1 MRSLAHLNK
10 YFWRYKTRFFLGILF
25 VTVSNFYAI
34 IPPKVVRIT
43 FDLLRE
49 ISVISPH
56 FQDTPFKSII
66 GESFIGVW
74 FFFGLVIVAAAIF
87 KGIFMFL
94 MRQTIVVMSR
104 HIEYDLK
111 NEIYNHYQNLSLSFF
126 KRNNT
131 GDLMAR
137 ITEDV
142 SKVRMYVGP
151 AVLYAINLTVLFSLV
166 IYNMISVSPL
176 LTAYV
181 LIPLPVLSVTIYFVS
196 KQINIR
202 SERVQRQ
209 LSGLSTFVQEGF
221 SGIRVLK
228 AYAKEDVWGAAFDKE
243 TERYKN
249 TSLELVQ
256 IQALFFP
263 TMLILIGLSTI
274 ITVYVGGMQAMAGNI
289 TTGNIAEFIIY
300 INMLT
305 WPVAAIGWITSIIQR
320 AAASQ
325 TRINEFLSTEPEII
339 NTQIEPTNIGGDIE
353 FSNVDFVYP
362 DSGIKALTNL
372 NFRVKQGESLAI
384 LGRTGSGKS
393 TIASLITR
401 TYDAT
406 KGQVLIDGKPIQD
419 LNLSSVRSNIG
430 YVPQDVFLFSESIG
444 NNIAFG
450 VAQDAISNEQIER
463 AAKQAD
469 IYENIID
476 FKQGFDT
483 HIGERGI
490 TLSGGQK
497 QRISIAR
504 AIIRDPQIL
513 IFDDCLSAVDTE
525 TEEKILGHLQ
535 DLMKGKTTVIIS
547 HRVSS
552 VKHVDQIIVLDHGT
566 IVEQGTHTNL
576 LKAEGVYYSL
586 YQKQLLEEDQR
597 KVPVKNIDE

>member
-1 MRSLAHLNK
+1 M
-10 YFWRYKTRFFLGILF
+10 TI
-25 VTVSNFYAI
+25 SNFYAI
-34 IPPKVVRIT
+34 VPPKVVRIT
-43 FDLLRE
+43 FDFLRDVKPIFTMME
-49 ISVISPH
+49 G
-56 FQDTPFKSII
+56 TPLHEMYFDVL
-66 GESFIGVW
+66 IGV
-74 FFFGLVIVAAAIF
+74 FLFFGFLIVLAALL
-87 KGIFMFL
+87 KGLFMFL

-104 HIEYDLK
+104 FIEYDLK
-111 NEIYNHYQNLSLSFF
+111 NEIYDHYQNLSLAFF

-166 IYNMISVSPL
+166 IYNMIQVSPT

-181 LIPLPVLSVTIYFVS
+181 LIPLPILSFTIYHVS
-196 KQINIR
+196 RMINIR

-209 LSGLSTFVQEGF
+209 LSHLSTFVQEGF

-228 AYAKEDVWGAAFDKE
+228 AYAKEEYWGSTFEKE
-243 TERYKN
+243 TENYKN
-249 TSLELVQ
+249 TSLELVR
-256 IQALFFP
+256 INAVFFP
-263 TMLILIGLSTI
+263 TMLTLIGLSTVL
-274 ITVYVGGMQAMAGNI
+274 TVYIGGRQAMAGTI

-325 TRINEFLSTEPEII
+325 TRINEFLDTKPEIE
-339 NTQIEPTNIGGDIE
+339 NYNHEPLQVHGGITFKDVS
-353 FSNVDFVYP
+353 FTYP
-362 DSGIKALTNL
+362 DSGIQAIN
-372 NFRVKQGESLAI
+372 NISFDVKPGESIAI

-393 TIASLITR
+393 TVASLIAR
-401 TYDAT
+401 TYDID
-406 KGQVLIDGKPIQD
+406 KGSLLIDGKEIRN
-419 LNLSSVRSNIG
+419 LNLDAIRSSIG
-430 YVPQDVFLFSESIG
+430 YVPQDVFLFSDSISS
-444 NNIAFG
+444 NISFG
-450 VAQDAISNEQIER
+450 VDSDENLEKRIHT

-469 IYENIID
+469 IFDNIID
-476 FKQGFDT
+476 FPFGFDT
-483 HIGERGI
+483 KVGERGI

-525 TEEKILGHLQ
+525 TEEKILAHLK
-535 DLMKGKTTVIIS
+535 DLMQGKTTVIIS

-552 VKHVDQIIVLDHGT
+552 VKHADQIIVLDKGKIIERGKHDD
-566 IVEQGTHTNL
+566 L
-576 LKAEGVYYSL
+576 LALNGSYASL
-586 YQKQLLEEDQR
+586 YQKQLLEDDQR
-597 KVPVKNIDE
+597 KTA

>member
-1 MRSLAHLNK
+1 MRALAHLNK
-10 YFWRYKTRFFLGILF
+10 YFWRYRVRFLLGIVF
-25 VTVSNFYAI
+25 VTASNIYAI
-34 IPPKVVRIT
+34 LPPKIVRIT

-49 ISVISPH
+49 VSYIAPH
-56 FQDTPFKSII
+56 FKGTPIADAVLSPFLS
-66 GESFIGVW
+66 VW
-74 FFFGLVIVAAAIF
+74 FFFGGLVVAAALL
-87 KGIFMFL
+87 KGVFMFL
-94 MRQTIVVMSR
+94 MRQTIVIMSR
-104 HIEYDLK
+104 LIEYDLK
-111 NEIYNHYQNLSLSFF
+111 NEIYNHYQNLSLAFF

-142 SKVRMYVGP
+142 SKVRMYLGP
-151 AVLYAINLTVLFSLV
+151 AMLYAVNLAVLFTLV
-166 IYNMISVSPL
+166 IYNMIQVSPT

-181 LIPLPVLSVTIYFVS
+181 LTPLPILSFTIYHVS
-196 KQINIR
+196 RMINIR

-209 LSGLSTFVQEGF
+209 LSALSTFVQESF

-228 AYAKEDVWGAAFDKE
+228 AYAKEELWSEAFDKE
-243 TERYKN
+243 TETYKD
-249 TSLELVQ
+249 TSLELVR
-256 IQALFFP
+256 INALFFP

-274 ITVYVGGMQAMAGNI
+274 LTVYIGGQQAMAGTI

-325 TRINEFLSTEPEII
+325 KRINEFLSTEPEIVNQNEI
-339 NTQIEPTNIGGDIE
+339 KTEVTGEIKFDHVE
-353 FSNVDFVYP
+353 FVYP
-362 DSGIKALTNL
+362 DSGIKALNDVS
-372 NFRVKQGESLAI
+372 FEVKQGESLAI

-401 TYDAT
+401 TYDPSS
-406 KGQVLIDGKPIQD
+406 GRVLVDGKDTYDIN
-419 LNLSSVRSNIG
+419 LNSLRSNIG
-430 YVPQDVFLFSESIG
+430 YVPQDVFLFSETIA

-450 VAQDAISNEQIER
+450 VDSDIDEESVFT
-463 AAKQAD
+463 AARQAD
-469 IYENIID
+469 IYDNIID
-476 FKQGFDT
+476 FPMGFDT

-504 AIIRDPQIL
+504 AIIRNPKIL

-525 TEEKILGHLQ
+525 TEEKILGHLK
-535 DLMKGKTTVIIS
+535 DLMQGKTTVIIS

-552 VKHVDQIIVLDHGT
+552 VKHADQIIVLDKGRIIERGNHD
-566 IVEQGTHTNL
+566 EL
-576 LKAEGVYYSL
+576 LKEEGAYFSL

-597 KVPVKNIDE
+597 NLA

>member
-1 MRSLAHLNK
+1 MMEGTPLRDLYLDILVGA
-10 YFWRYKTRFFLGILF
+10 FL
-25 VTVSNFYAI
+25 
-34 IPPKVVRIT
+34 
-43 FDLLRE
+43 
-49 ISVISPH
+49 
-56 FQDTPFKSII
+56 
-66 GESFIGVW
+66 
-74 FFFGLVIVAAAIF
+74 FFGFVILLTALL
-87 KGIFMFL
+87 KGVFMFL

-104 HIEYDLK
+104 FIEYDLK
-111 NEIYNHYQNLSLSFF
+111 NEIYDHYQNLSLAFF

-151 AVLYAINLTVLFSLV
+151 AILYAINLIVLFALV
-166 IYNMISVSPL
+166 IYNMLEVSVS

-181 LIPLPVLSVTIYFVS
+181 LLPLPILSFTIYHVS
-196 KQINIR
+196 RMINIR

-209 LSGLSTFVQEGF
+209 LSELSTFVQEGF

-228 AYAKEDVWGAAFDKE
+228 AYAKEEQWGAAFEKE
-243 TERYKN
+243 TERYKE

-256 IQALFFP
+256 INAVFFP
-263 TMLILIGLSTI
+263 TMLILIGLSTVL
-274 ITVYVGGMQAMAGNI
+274 TVYIGGKQAMAGII

-320 AAASQ
+320 ASASQ
-325 TRINEFLSTEPEII
+325 QRINEFLETQPEIQ
-339 NTQIEPTNIGGDIE
+339 NTNTDPLEVEGRIT
-353 FSNVDFVYP
+353 FKNVGFVYP
-362 DSGIKALTNL
+362 DSGIKALDGV
-372 NFRVKQGESLAI
+372 NFDVKPGESLAI

-401 TYDAT
+401 TYDIT
-406 KGQVLIDGKPIQD
+406 EGELLIDGKELKG
-419 LNLSSVRSNIG
+419 LNLDAIRSNIG
-430 YVPQDVFLFSESIG
+430 YVPQDVFLFSDSIS
-444 NNIAFG
+444 NNISFG
-450 VAQDAISNEQIER
+450 VDSDENLEKRVQT

-469 IYENIID
+469 IYSNIIE
-476 FKQGFDT
+476 FPFGFET
-483 HIGERGI
+483 RVGERGI

-525 TEEKILGHLQ
+525 TEEKILAHLK
-535 DLMKGKTTVIIS
+535 DLMNGKTTVIIS

-552 VKHVDQIIVLDHGT
+552 VKHADQIIVLDKGRIIEHGK
-566 IVEQGTHTNL
+566 HTEL
-576 LKAEGVYYSL
+576 LALDQAYASL
-586 YQKQLLEEDQR
+586 YRKQLLEDDQR
-597 KVPVKNIDE
+597 KTA

>member
-1 MRSLAHLNK
+1 MRSLAQLNK
-10 YFWRYKTRFFLGILF
+10 YFWKYRIRFFLGIVF
-25 VTVSNFYAI
+25 VAASNFYAI
-34 IPPKVVRIT
+34 LPPKIVRLT

-49 ISVISPH
+49 ISFIAPH
-56 FQDTPFKSII
+56 FQDTPFEDKAMETFLGIWI
-66 GESFIGVW
+66 
-74 FFFGLVIVAAAIF
+74 FFGGLIVAAALC
-87 KGIFMFL
+87 KGVFMFF

-104 HIEYDLK
+104 FIEFDLK
-111 NEIYNHYQNLSLSFF
+111 NDIYSHYQDLSLAFF

-142 SKVRMYVGP
+142 SKVRMYLGP
-151 AVLYAINLTVLFSLV
+151 AVMYAINLTVLFSLV
-166 IYNMISVSPL
+166 IYNMIQVSPT

-181 LIPLPVLSVTIYFVS
+181 LIPLPILSFTIYHVS
-196 KQINIR
+196 RMINIR
-202 SERVQRQ
+202 SEKVQRQ
-209 LSGLSTFVQEGF
+209 LSVLSTFVQESF
-221 SGIRVLK
+221 SGIRILK
-228 AYAKEDVWGAAFDKE
+228 AYAKEDVWNKWFDKE
-243 TERYKN
+243 TEKYKD
-249 TSLELVQ
+249 TSLELVK
-256 IQALFFP
+256 INALFFP

-274 ITVYVGGMQAMAGNI
+274 LTVYIGGKQAMAGTI

-325 TRINEFLSTEPEII
+325 TRINEFLSTKPEIV
-339 NTQIEPTNIGGDIE
+339 NTVSMPTRIEGNIT
-353 FSNVDFVYP
+353 FKNVNFVYP
-362 DSGIKALTNL
+362 DSGTEALKNVS
-372 NFRVKQGESLAI
+372 FEVEKGESLAI

-401 TYDAT
+401 TYDPT
-406 KGQVLIDGKPIQD
+406 GGQVIIDNNEIQRVN
-419 LNLSSVRSNIG
+419 LNSLRSNIG
-430 YVPQDVFLFSESIG
+430 YVPQDVFLFSETIA

-450 VAQDAISNEQIER
+450 VKEETSEEAVFT

-469 IYENIID
+469 IYDNIID
-476 FKQGFDT
+476 FPLGFET

-525 TEEKILGHLQ
+525 TEEKILNHLK
-535 DLMKGKTTVIIS
+535 DLMQDKTTVIIS

-552 VKHVDQIIVLDHGT
+552 VKHADQIIMMDKGEIIERGNHD
-566 IVEQGTHTNL
+566 EL
-576 LKAEGVYYSL
+576 LKAEGAYYSL

-597 KVPVKNIDE
+597 KTA

>member
-1 MRSLAHLNK
+1 MRSLAQLNK
-10 YFWRYKTRFFLGILF
+10 YFWKYRIRFLLGVLF
-25 VTVSNFYAI
+25 VAASNVYAI
-34 IPPKVVRIT
+34 LPPKIVRLT
-43 FDLLRE
+43 FDLLSE
-49 ISVISPH
+49 ISFIAPH
-56 FQDTPFKSII
+56 FQSTPFQDSAMETFLGIWI
-66 GESFIGVW
+66 
-74 FFFGLVIVAAAIF
+74 FFGGLIVATAIL
-87 KGIFMFL
+87 KGVFMFF

-104 HIEYDLK
+104 FIEFDLK
-111 NEIYNHYQNLSLSFF
+111 NDIYNHYQKLSLAFF

-142 SKVRMYVGP
+142 SKVRMYLGP
-151 AVLYAINLTVLFSLV
+151 AVMYAINLIVLFGLV
-166 IYNMISVSPL
+166 IYNMIQVSPT

-181 LIPLPVLSVTIYFVS
+181 LIPLPVLSITIYHVS
-196 KQINIR
+196 RLINIK
-202 SERVQRQ
+202 SEKVQRQ
-209 LSGLSTFVQEGF
+209 LSVLSTFVQESF
-221 SGIRVLK
+221 SGIRILK
-228 AYAKEDVWGAAFDKE
+228 AYAKEDVWSSWFDSE
-243 TERYKN
+243 TEKYKE
-249 TSLELVQ
+249 TSLELVR
-256 IQALFFP
+256 INALFFP

-274 ITVYVGGMQAMAGNI
+274 LTVYVGGKQAMAGTI

-325 TRINEFLSTEPEII
+325 ERINEFLRTEPEII
-339 NTQIEPTNIGGDIE
+339 NLNPSPSPIGGSIS
-353 FSNVDFVYP
+353 FQNVDFTFP
-362 DSGIKALTNL
+362 DSGIQALKNVS
-372 NFRVKQGESLAI
+372 FDIEKGQSLAI

-393 TIASLITR
+393 TIASLMTR
-401 TYDAT
+401 SYDAT
-406 KGQVLIDGKPIQD
+406 NGSVLVDGKEIHQIN
-419 LNLSSVRSNIG
+419 LNSLRSNIG
-430 YVPQDVFLFSESIG
+430 YVPQDVFLFSETIA

-450 VAQDAISNEQIER
+450 VNSDTDEQTIYK

-469 IYENIID
+469 IYDNIID
-476 FKQGFDT
+476 FPLGFDT

-525 TEEKILGHLQ
+525 TEEKILNHLK
-535 DLMKGKTTVIIS
+535 DLMQDKTTIIIS

-552 VKHVDQIIVLDHGT
+552 VKHADQIIVLDKGQIIERGNH
-566 IVEQGTHTNL
+566 EEL
-576 LKAEGVYYSL
+576 LQLDGAYNSL

-597 KVPVKNIDE
+597 KTA

>member
-10 YFWRYKTRFFLGILF
+10 YFWRYRVRFLLGVVFI
-25 VTVSNFYAI
+25 TASNIYAI
-34 IPPKVVRIT
+34 LPPKIVRIT

-49 ISVISPH
+49 VSYIAPH
-56 FQDTPFKSII
+56 FKGTPFADSAMETFAGIWI
-66 GESFIGVW
+66 
-74 FFFGLVIVAAAIF
+74 FFGGLIVATALL
-87 KGIFMFL
+87 KGVFMFF

-104 HIEYDLK
+104 LIEYDLK
-111 NEIYNHYQNLSLSFF
+111 NEIYNHYQNLSLAFF

-142 SKVRMYVGP
+142 SKVRMYLGP
-151 AVLYAINLTVLFSLV
+151 AMLYAINLAVLFALV
-166 IYNMISVSPL
+166 IYNMLQVSPT

-181 LIPLPVLSVTIYFVS
+181 LIPLPVLSITIYHVS
-196 KQINIR
+196 RLINIR
-202 SERVQRQ
+202 SEKVQRQ
-209 LSGLSTFVQEGF
+209 LSALSTFVQESF

-228 AYAKEDVWGAAFDKE
+228 AYAKEELWGKTFNEEAEKYKE
-243 TERYKN
+243 
-249 TSLELVQ
+249 TSLELVR
-256 IQALFFP
+256 INALFFP

-274 ITVYVGGMQAMAGNI
+274 LTVYVGGKQAMAGVI
-289 TTGNIAEFIIY
+289 TSGNIAEFIIY

-325 TRINEFLSTEPEII
+325 TRINEFLSTEPEILNLNQTPSEVNGAI
-339 NTQIEPTNIGGDIE
+339 TFEHVE
-353 FSNVDFVYP
+353 FVYP
-362 DSGIKALTNL
+362 DSGIKALNDVS
-372 NFRVKQGESLAI
+372 FEVKQGESLAI

-401 TYDAT
+401 TYDASS
-406 KGQVLIDGKPIQD
+406 GSVLIDGKEVHSIN
-419 LNLSSVRSNIG
+419 LNSLRSNIG
-430 YVPQDVFLFSESIG
+430 YVPQDVFLFSESIA

-450 VAQDAISNEQIER
+450 VDSDIEKEAVYN
-463 AAKQAD
+463 AARQAD
-469 IYENIID
+469 IYDNISE
-476 FKQGFDT
+476 FPMGFDT

-504 AIIRDPQIL
+504 AIIRNPKIL

-525 TEEKILGHLQ
+525 TEEKILGHLK
-535 DLMKGKTTVIIS
+535 DLMQGKTTVIIS

-552 VKHVDQIIVLDHGT
+552 VKHADQIIVLEKGRIIERGKHDD
-566 IVEQGTHTNL
+566 L
-576 LKAEGVYYSL
+576 LAQEGAYFSL

-597 KVPVKNIDE
+597 SNA

>member
-1 MRSLAHLNK
+1 
-10 YFWRYKTRFFLGILF
+10 LGILF
-25 VTVSNFYAI
+25 VSISNLYAI
-34 IPPKVVRIT
+34 VPPKIVRIT
-43 FDLLRE
+43 FDFLRDVKPIFAMMEGTPLHE
-49 ISVISPH
+49 IYFDIL
-56 FQDTPFKSII
+56 
-66 GESFIGVW
+66 IGV
-74 FFFGLVIVAAAIF
+74 FLFFGSVVVLSALL
-87 KGIFMFL
+87 KGVFMFL

-104 HIEYDLK
+104 FIEYDLK
-111 NEIYNHYQNLSLSFF
+111 NEIYEHYQNLSLAFF

-166 IYNMISVSPL
+166 IYNMIEVSPT

-181 LIPLPVLSVTIYFVS
+181 LIPLPILSFTIYQVS
-196 KQINIR
+196 RMINIR

-209 LSGLSTFVQEGF
+209 LSQLSTFVQEGF

-228 AYAKEDVWGAAFDKE
+228 AYAKEDQWGKAFEKE
-243 TERYKN
+243 TENYKK

-256 IQALFFP
+256 INAVFFP
-263 TMLILIGLSTI
+263 TMLTLIGLSTVL
-274 ITVYVGGMQAMAGNI
+274 TVYIGGKQAMAGTI

-325 TRINEFLSTEPEII
+325 TRINEFLSTEPEIQ
-339 NTQIEPTNIGGDIE
+339 NLNNEPLIVKGGITFKDVSFI
-353 FSNVDFVYP
+353 YP
-362 DSGIKALTNL
+362 DSGIKALVDVS
-372 NFRVKQGESLAI
+372 FEVKPGESLAI

-401 TYDAT
+401 TYDISE
-406 KGQVLIDGKPIQD
+406 GSLLIDGKEIRD
-419 LNLSSVRSNIG
+419 LNLDAIRSSIG
-430 YVPQDVFLFSESIG
+430 YVPQDVFLFSDSIS
-444 NNIAFG
+444 NNISFG
-450 VAQDAISNEQIER
+450 VDSDESFEKR
-463 AAKQAD
+463 VFSAARQAD
-469 IYENIID
+469 IYDSIID
-476 FKQGFDT
+476 FPFGFDT
-483 HIGERGI
+483 KVGERGI

-525 TEEKILGHLQ
+525 TEERILAHLK
-535 DLMKGKTTVIIS
+535 DLMQGKTTVIIS

-552 VKHVDQIIVLDHGT
+552 VKHADQIVVLDKGAIAERGNH
-566 IVEQGTHTNL
+566 EQL
-576 LKAEGVYYSL
+576 LAINGMYASL
-586 YQKQLLEEDQR
+586 YQKQLLEDDKR
-597 KVPVKNIDE
+597 KIA

>member
-1 MRSLAHLNK
+1 MMEGTPLHDLYFDVLASA
-10 YFWRYKTRFFLGILF
+10 FL
-25 VTVSNFYAI
+25 
-34 IPPKVVRIT
+34 
-43 FDLLRE
+43 
-49 ISVISPH
+49 
-56 FQDTPFKSII
+56 
-66 GESFIGVW
+66 
-74 FFFGLVIVAAAIF
+74 FFGFIILLAALL
-87 KGIFMFL
+87 KGAFMFL
-94 MRQTIVVMSR
+94 MRQTLVVMSR
-104 HIEYDLK
+104 FIEYDLK

-166 IYNMISVSPL
+166 IYNMIQVSPTL
-176 LTAYV
+176 SAYV
-181 LIPLPVLSVTIYFVS
+181 LMPLPILSFIIYHVS
-196 KQINIR
+196 RMINIR
-202 SERVQRQ
+202 SEKVQRQ
-209 LSGLSTFVQEGF
+209 LSELSTFVQEGF

-228 AYAKEDVWGAAFDKE
+228 AYAKEDQWGKAFEKE
-243 TERYKN
+243 TENYKE

-256 IQALFFP
+256 IQAVFFP
-263 TMLILIGLSTI
+263 TMLILIGLSTVL
-274 ITVYVGGMQAMAGNI
+274 TVYIGGKQAMAGTI

-325 TRINEFLSTEPEII
+325 TRINEFLNTEPEIV
-339 NTQIEPTNIGGDIE
+339 NNSHEYLKVNGGITFKDVE
-353 FSNVDFVYP
+353 FVYP
-362 DSGIKALTNL
+362 DSGMKALDGVS
-372 NFRVKQGESLAI
+372 FDVKPGESLAI

-401 TYDAT
+401 TYDIS
-406 KGQVLIDGKPIQD
+406 GGSLLLDGKPID
-419 LNLSSVRSNIG
+419 NLNLDAIRSSIG
-430 YVPQDVFLFSESIG
+430 YVPQDVFLFSDSIS
-444 NNIAFG
+444 NNISFG
-450 VAQDAISNEQIER
+450 IDSDENLEKRVHT

-469 IYENIID
+469 IFDSIID
-476 FKQGFDT
+476 FPFGFDT
-483 HIGERGI
+483 KVGERGI

-525 TEEKILGHLQ
+525 TEEKILAHLK
-535 DLMKGKTTVIIS
+535 DLMHGKTTVIIS

-552 VKHVDQIIVLDHGT
+552 VKHADQIIVLDKGT
-566 IVEQGTHTNL
+566 IIERGTHEEL
-576 LKAEGVYYSL
+576 LKLDGAYASL
-586 YQKQLLEEDQR
+586 YQKQLLEDDQR
-597 KVPVKNIDE
+597 KTA

>member
-1 MRSLAHLNK
+1 MRSLAQLNK
-10 YFWRYKTRFFLGILF
+10 YFWKYRIRFFLGIVF
-25 VTVSNFYAI
+25 VAASNFYAI
-34 IPPKVVRIT
+34 LPPKIVRLT

-49 ISVISPH
+49 ISFIAPH
-56 FQDTPFKSII
+56 FQDTPFEDKAMETFLGIWI
-66 GESFIGVW
+66 
-74 FFFGLVIVAAAIF
+74 FFGGLIVAAALC
-87 KGIFMFL
+87 KGVFMFF

-104 HIEYDLK
+104 FIEFDLK
-111 NEIYNHYQNLSLSFF
+111 NDIYSHYQELSLAFF

-142 SKVRMYVGP
+142 SKVRMYLGP
-151 AVLYAINLTVLFSLV
+151 AVMYAINLTVLFSLV
-166 IYNMISVSPL
+166 IYNMIQVSPT

-181 LIPLPVLSVTIYFVS
+181 LIPLPILSFTIYHVS
-196 KQINIR
+196 RMINIR
-202 SERVQRQ
+202 SEKVQRQ
-209 LSGLSTFVQEGF
+209 LSVLSTFVQESF
-221 SGIRVLK
+221 SGIRILK
-228 AYAKEDVWGAAFDKE
+228 AYAKEDVWNKWFDKE
-243 TERYKN
+243 TEKYKD
-249 TSLELVQ
+249 TSLELVK
-256 IQALFFP
+256 INALFFP

-274 ITVYVGGMQAMAGNI
+274 LTVYIGGKQAMAGTI

-325 TRINEFLSTEPEII
+325 TRINEFLSTKPEIV
-339 NTQIEPTNIGGDIE
+339 NTVSMPTKIEGNIT
-353 FSNVDFVYP
+353 FKNVNFVYP
-362 DSGIKALTNL
+362 DSGTEALKNVS
-372 NFRVKQGESLAI
+372 FEVEKGESLAI

-401 TYDAT
+401 TYDPT
-406 KGQVLIDGKPIQD
+406 GGQVIIDNNEIQRVN
-419 LNLSSVRSNIG
+419 LNSLRSNIG
-430 YVPQDVFLFSESIG
+430 YVPQDVFLFSETIA

-450 VAQDAISNEQIER
+450 VKEETSEEAVFT

-469 IYENIID
+469 IYDNIID
-476 FKQGFDT
+476 FPLGFDT

-525 TEEKILGHLQ
+525 TEEKILNHLK
-535 DLMKGKTTVIIS
+535 DLMQDKTTVIIS

-552 VKHVDQIIVLDHGT
+552 VKHADQIIMMDKGEIIERGNHD
-566 IVEQGTHTNL
+566 EL
-576 LKAEGVYYSL
+576 LKAEGAYYSL

-597 KVPVKNIDE
+597 KTA

>member
-1 MRSLAHLNK
+1 MKSLAQLNK
-10 YFWRYKTRFFLGILF
+10 YFWKYKFRFFLGVLF
-25 VTVSNFYAI
+25 VTGSNFYAI
-34 IPPKVVRIT
+34 LPPKIVRLT
-43 FDLLRE
+43 FDLLNE
-49 ISVISPH
+49 ISFIAPH
-56 FQDTPFKSII
+56 FRNTPFEDKAMETFLGIWI
-66 GESFIGVW
+66 
-74 FFFGLVIVAAAIF
+74 FFGGLIIAAALS
-87 KGIFMFL
+87 KGVFMFF

-104 HIEYDLK
+104 FIEFDLK
-111 NEIYNHYQNLSLSFF
+111 NDIYDHYQNLSLAFF

-142 SKVRMYVGP
+142 SKVRMYLGP
-151 AVLYAINLTVLFSLV
+151 AVMYAINLTVLFSLV
-166 IYNMISVSPL
+166 IYNMLEVSPT

-181 LIPLPVLSVTIYFVS
+181 LTPLPVLSFTIYHVS
-196 KQINIR
+196 RMINIR
-202 SERVQRQ
+202 SEKVQRQ
-209 LSGLSTFVQEGF
+209 LSALSTFAQESF
-221 SGIRVLK
+221 SGIRILK
-228 AYAKEDVWGAAFDKE
+228 AYAKEDVWNTWFDKE
-243 TERYKN
+243 TEKYKE
-249 TSLELVQ
+249 TSLELVR
-256 IQALFFP
+256 INALFFP

-274 ITVYVGGMQAMAGNI
+274 LTVYVGGKQAMDGTI

-339 NTQIEPTNIGGDIE
+339 NTVTNPSQINGNIE
-353 FSNVDFVYP
+353 FKNVDFVYP
-362 DSGIKALTNL
+362 DSGIQALKNVS
-372 NFRVKQGESLAI
+372 FQVEKGQSLAI

-401 TYDAT
+401 TYDT
-406 KGQVLIDGKPIQD
+406 TGGQVLIDNRNITD
-419 LNLSSVRSNIG
+419 INLNSLRSNIG
-430 YVPQDVFLFSESIG
+430 YVPQDVFLFSETIA

-450 VAQDAISNEQIER
+450 VNEDTKQDTVYK

-469 IYENIID
+469 IYDNIID
-476 FKQGFDT
+476 FPLGFET

-504 AIIRDPQIL
+504 AIIRDPEIL

-525 TEEKILGHLQ
+525 TEEKILAHLK
-535 DLMKGKTTVIIS
+535 DLMNGKTTVIIS

-552 VKHVDQIIVLDHGT
+552 VKHADQIIVLDKGEILECGNHDEL
-566 IVEQGTHTNL
+566 I
-576 LKAEGVYYSL
+576 KAEGAYFSL

-597 KVPVKNIDE
+597 KTA

>member
-1 MRSLAHLNK
+1 MRALAHLNK
-10 YFWRYKTRFFLGILF
+10 YFWRYKTRFFLGVLF
-25 VTVSNFYAI
+25 VTISNFYAV

-43 FDLLRE
+43 FNLIRE
-49 ISVISPH
+49 LSFIAPH
-56 FQDTPFKSII
+56 FKDTPLYSFGSEGLISI
-66 GESFIGVW
+66 W
-74 FFFGLVIVAAAIF
+74 FFFGGVIVLAMIS
-87 KGIFMFL
+87 KGVFMFF

-104 HIEYDLK
+104 FIEYDLK
-111 NEIYNHYQNLSLSFF
+111 NEIYSHYQDLSLAFF

-142 SKVRMYVGP
+142 TKVRMYLGP
-151 AVLYAINLTVLFSLV
+151 AVLYAVNLTVLFVLV
-166 IYNMISVSPL
+166 IYNMINVSPL

-181 LIPLPVLSVTIYFVS
+181 LIPLPILSVTIYFVS
-196 KQINIR
+196 RQINIR

-228 AYAKEDVWGAAFDKE
+228 AYAKEDAWAKAFDRE
-243 TERYKN
+243 TENYKN
-249 TSLELVQ
+249 TSLDLVQ

-263 TMLILIGLSTI
+263 SMVILIGLSTI
-274 ITVYVGGMQAMAGNI
+274 LTVYVGGQQAIAGNI

-325 TRINEFLSTEPEII
+325 TRINEFLNTKPEIR
-339 NTQIEPTNIGGDIE
+339 NSGDLPSSVDGAIR
-353 FSNVDFVYP
+353 FDNVEFVYP
-362 DSGIKALTNL
+362 DSGIKALDDIS
-372 NFRVKQGESLAI
+372 FEVKQGESLAI

-406 KGQVLIDGKPIQD
+406 KGSVKIDNRAVER
-419 LNLSSVRSNIG
+419 LNLFSLRSNIG
-430 YVPQDVFLFSESIG
+430 YVPQDVFLFSETIAE
-444 NNIAFG
+444 NIAFG
-450 VAQDAISNEQIER
+450 VAEEGIDKER
-463 AAKQAD
+463 VFEAAKQAD
-469 IYENIID
+469 IYDNIID
-476 FKQGFDT
+476 FPEGFDT

-504 AIIRDPQIL
+504 AIIRNPKIL

-552 VKHVDQIIVLDHGT
+552 VKHADQIIMLDEGK
-566 IVEQGTHTNL
+566 IVERGNHDSLVSAGGHYQ
-576 LKAEGVYYSL
+576 SL
-586 YQKQLLEEDQR
+586 YEKQLLEEDQR
-597 KVPVKNIDE
+597 GLTA

>member
-10 YFWRYKTRFFLGILF
+10 YFWRYKTRFILGIVF
-25 VTVSNFYAI
+25 VVVSNFYAI
-34 IPPKVVRIT
+34 VPAKVVQIT
-43 FDLLRE
+43 FDLIRE
-49 ISVISPH
+49 LSIIAPH
-56 FQDTPFKSII
+56 FENTSLRSII
-66 GESFIGVW
+66 GESFISVW
-74 FFFGLVIVAAAIF
+74 LFFGLVAILAAIL
-87 KGIFMFL
+87 KGAFTFL
-94 MRQTIVVMSR
+94 VRQTIIVMSR
-104 HIEYDLK
+104 MIEYDLK
-111 NEIYNHYQNLSLSFF
+111 NEIYDHYQNLSLSFF

-142 SKVRMYVGP
+142 TKVRMYLGP
-151 AVLYAINLTVLFSLV
+151 AVMYGINLTALITLV
-166 IYNMISVSPL
+166 VYNMISVSPL

-181 LIPLPVLSVTIYFVS
+181 LIPLPILSLTIYYVS
-196 KQINIR
+196 KQINIK
-202 SERVQRQ
+202 SEKVQRQ

-228 AYAKEDVWGAAFDKE
+228 AYAKEDVWGKAFDKE
-243 TERYKN
+243 TENYKN
-249 TSLELVQ
+249 TSLDLVQ

-263 TMLILIGLSTI
+263 SMVILIGLSTI
-274 ITVYVGGMQAMAGNI
+274 LTVYVGGIQAMAGNI
-289 TTGNIAEFIIY
+289 TTGNIAEFVIY
-300 INMLT
+300 INMIT
-305 WPVAAIGWITSIIQR
+305 WPVAAMGWITSIVQR

-325 TRINEFLSTEPEII
+325 TRINEFLNTEPDII
-339 NTQIEPTNIGGDIE
+339 NEIEMPSEIGGQIEFKNVE
-353 FSNVDFVYP
+353 FIYP
-362 DSGIKALTNL
+362 DSGIKALDNVS
-372 NFRVKQGESLAI
+372 FEVKQGESLAI

-406 KGQVLIDGKPIQD
+406 VGEVLIDGRPID
-419 LNLSSVRSNIG
+419 SLNLNSLRSNIG
-430 YVPQDVFLFSESIG
+430 YVPQDVFLFSETIAQ
-444 NNIAFG
+444 NIAFG
-450 VAQDAISNEQIER
+450 VAEDATSDEQVYL

-469 IYENIID
+469 IYDNIID
-476 FKQGFDT
+476 FPMSFDT

-525 TEEKILGHLQ
+525 TEEKILNHLQ

-552 VKHVDQIIVLDHGT
+552 VKHADQIIVLDHGE
-566 IVEQGTHTNL
+566 IIERGTHEL
-576 LKAEGVYYSL
+576 LVKANGAYQTL
-586 YQKQLLEEDQR
+586 YEKQLLEEDQR
-597 KVPVKNIDE
+597 GLIA

>member
-1 MRSLAHLNK
+1 MRGLAHLNK
-10 YFWRYKTRFFLGILF
+10 YFWRYKKRFFLGVLF
-25 VTVSNFYAI
+25 VTISNFYAI
-34 IPPKVVRIT
+34 IPPKVVRVT
-43 FDLLRE
+43 FDFLRDVKPIFHQLE
-49 ISVISPH
+49 G
-56 FQDTPFKSII
+56 TPFH
-66 GESFIGVW
+66 ESLLELLAGTFL
-74 FFFGLVIVAAAIF
+74 FFGFIIVLMAIL
-87 KGIFMFL
+87 KGMFMFL

-104 HIEYDLK
+104 FIEYDLK
-111 NEIYNHYQNLSLSFF
+111 NEIYDHYQNLSLAFF

-151 AVLYAINLTVLFSLV
+151 AVLYAINLSVLFSLV
-166 IYNMISVSPL
+166 IYNMLSVSVT

-181 LIPLPVLSVTIYFVS
+181 LIPLPILSVTIYYVS
-196 KQINIR
+196 RQINIR

-209 LSGLSTFVQEGF
+209 LSRLSTFVQEGF

-228 AYAKEDVWGAAFDKE
+228 AYAKEDLWGKAFKE
-243 TERYKN
+243 ETTNYKN
-249 TSLELVQ
+249 TSLELVR

-263 TMLILIGLSTI
+263 TMVILIGLSTV
-274 ITVYVGGMQAMAGNI
+274 ITVYMGGREAMAGNI

-325 TRINEFLSTEPEII
+325 DRINEFLRTEPEII
-339 NTQIEPTNIGGDIE
+339 NSSLEPTPIQGKITFDEVG
-353 FSNVDFVYP
+353 FVYP
-362 DSGIKALTNL
+362 DSGIEALKNVSFEV
-372 NFRVKQGESLAI
+372 NPGESLAI

-401 TYDAT
+401 TYDVT
-406 KGQVLIDGKPIQD
+406 EGSLNIDNKEIGN

-430 YVPQDVFLFSESIG
+430 YVPQDVFLFSDTIG

-450 VAQDAISNEQIER
+450 VSEEDTTADNIELAAQ
-463 AAKQAD
+463 QAD
-469 IYENIID
+469 IYDNIID
-476 FKQGFDT
+476 FNLGFDT
-483 HIGERGI
+483 RVGERGI

-504 AIIRDPQIL
+504 AIIKDPQIL

-525 TEEKILGHLQ
+525 TEEKILRHLK
-535 DLMKGKTTVIIS
+535 DLMSGKTTVIIS

-552 VKHVDQIIVLDHGT
+552 IKHADKIIVLDHGQ
-566 IVEQGTHTNL
+566 IIERGAHDSL
-576 LKAEGVYYSL
+576 MAKEGAYYSL
-586 YQKQLLEEDQR
+586 YQKQLLEEGHRQSA
-597 KVPVKNIDE
+597 

>member
-1 MRSLAHLNK
+1 MQALAHLNK
-10 YFWRYKTRFFLGILF
+10 YFWRYRVRFLLGIVF
-25 VTVSNFYAI
+25 VTASNIYAI
-34 IPPKVVRIT
+34 LPPKIVRIT

-49 ISVISPH
+49 VSYIVPH
-56 FQDTPFKSII
+56 FKGTPIADAVLSPFLR
-66 GESFIGVW
+66 VW
-74 FFFGLVIVAAAIF
+74 FFFGGLVVAAALL
-87 KGIFMFL
+87 KGVFMFL
-94 MRQTIVVMSR
+94 MRQTIVIMSR
-104 HIEYDLK
+104 LIEYDLK
-111 NEIYNHYQNLSLSFF
+111 NEIYDHYQNLSLAFF

-142 SKVRMYVGP
+142 SKVRMYLGP
-151 AVLYAINLTVLFSLV
+151 AMLYAVNLTVLFSLV
-166 IYNMISVSPL
+166 IYNMIQVSPT

-181 LIPLPVLSVTIYFVS
+181 LTPLPILSFTIYHVS
-196 KQINIR
+196 RMINIR

-209 LSGLSTFVQEGF
+209 LSALSTFVQESF

-228 AYAKEDVWGAAFDKE
+228 AYAKEELWSEAFDKE
-243 TERYKN
+243 TETYKD
-249 TSLELVQ
+249 TSLELVR
-256 IQALFFP
+256 INALFFP

-274 ITVYVGGMQAMAGNI
+274 LTVYIGGQQAMAGTI

-325 TRINEFLSTEPEII
+325 KRINEFLSTEPEIVNQNEI
-339 NTQIEPTNIGGDIE
+339 KTEVTGEIKFDHVE
-353 FSNVDFVYP
+353 FVYP
-362 DSGIKALTNL
+362 DSGIKALNDVS
-372 NFRVKQGESLAI
+372 FEVKQGESLAI

-401 TYDAT
+401 TYDPSS
-406 KGQVLIDGKPIQD
+406 GRVLVDGRDTNRI
-419 LNLSSVRSNIG
+419 NLKSLRSNIG
-430 YVPQDVFLFSESIG
+430 YVPQDVFLFSETIA

-450 VAQDAISNEQIER
+450 VDSDIDKEAVFT
-463 AAKQAD
+463 AARQAD
-469 IYENIID
+469 IYDNIID
-476 FKQGFDT
+476 FPMGFDT

-504 AIIRDPQIL
+504 AIIRNPKIL

-525 TEEKILGHLQ
+525 TEEKILGHLK
-535 DLMKGKTTVIIS
+535 DLMQGKTTVIIS

-552 VKHVDQIIVLDHGT
+552 VKHADQIVVLDKGR
-566 IVEQGTHTNL
+566 IIERGTHDEL
-576 LKAEGVYYSL
+576 LKIEGAYFSL

-597 KVPVKNIDE
+597 NLA

>member
-1 MRSLAHLNK
+1 M
-10 YFWRYKTRFFLGILF
+10 
-25 VTVSNFYAI
+25 
-34 IPPKVVRIT
+34 
-43 FDLLRE
+43 
-49 ISVISPH
+49 
-56 FQDTPFKSII
+56 
-66 GESFIGVW
+66 
-74 FFFGLVIVAAAIF
+74 IF
-87 KGIFMFL
+87 KGIFMFF

-104 HIEYDLK
+104 FIEYDLK
-111 NEIYNHYQNLSLSFF
+111 NEIYSHYQDLSLAFF

-142 SKVRMYVGP
+142 TKVRMYLGP
-151 AVLYAINLTVLFSLV
+151 AVLYAVNLTVLFVLV
-166 IYNMISVSPL
+166 IYNMINVSPL

-181 LIPLPVLSVTIYFVS
+181 LIPLPILSVTIYFVS
-196 KQINIR
+196 RQINIR

-228 AYAKEDVWGAAFDKE
+228 AYAKEDAWAKAFDRE
-243 TERYKN
+243 TENYKN
-249 TSLELVQ
+249 TSLDLVQ

-263 TMLILIGLSTI
+263 SMVILIGLSTI
-274 ITVYVGGMQAMAGNI
+274 LTVYVGGQQAIAGNI

-325 TRINEFLSTEPEII
+325 TRINEFLNTKPEIR
-339 NTQIEPTNIGGDIE
+339 NSGDLPSSVDGAIR
-353 FSNVDFVYP
+353 FDNVEFVYP
-362 DSGIKALTNL
+362 DSGIKALDDIS
-372 NFRVKQGESLAI
+372 FEVKQGESLAI

-406 KGQVLIDGKPIQD
+406 KGSVKIDNRAIEL
-419 LNLSSVRSNIG
+419 LNLFSLRSNIG
-430 YVPQDVFLFSESIG
+430 YVPQDVFLFSETIAE
-444 NNIAFG
+444 NIAFG
-450 VAQDAISNEQIER
+450 VAEEGIDKDRVFE

-469 IYENIID
+469 IYDNIID
-476 FKQGFDT
+476 FPEGFDT

-504 AIIRDPQIL
+504 AIIRNPKIL

-552 VKHVDQIIVLDHGT
+552 VKHADQIIMLDEGK
-566 IVEQGTHTNL
+566 IVERGNHDSLVSAGGHYQ
-576 LKAEGVYYSL
+576 SL
-586 YQKQLLEEDQR
+586 YEKQLLEEDQR
-597 KVPVKNIDE
+597 GLTA

>member
-1 MRSLAHLNK
+1 MRALAHLNK
-10 YFWRYKTRFFLGILF
+10 YFWRYKARFFLGILF
-25 VTVSNFYAI
+25 VSVSNLYAI

-43 FDLLRE
+43 FDFLRDVKPVFAMME
-49 ISVISPH
+49 G
-56 FQDTPFKSII
+56 TPLHDLYFDVLV
-66 GESFIGVW
+66 GAFL
-74 FFFGLVIVAAAIF
+74 FFGFIIVLAAVL
-87 KGIFMFL
+87 KGVFMFL
-94 MRQTIVVMSR
+94 MRQTLVVMSR
-104 HIEYDLK
+104 FIEYDLK
-111 NEIYNHYQNLSLSFF
+111 NEIYNHYQNLSLAFF

-166 IYNMISVSPL
+166 IYNMIQVSPT

-181 LIPLPVLSVTIYFVS
+181 LMPLPILSFTIYHVS
-196 KQINIR
+196 RMINIR

-209 LSGLSTFVQEGF
+209 LSELSTFVQEGF

-228 AYAKEDVWGAAFDKE
+228 AYAKEDQWGKAFEKE
-243 TERYKN
+243 TENYKG
-249 TSLELVQ
+249 TTLELVQ
-256 IQALFFP
+256 IQAVFFP
-263 TMLILIGLSTI
+263 TMLILIGLSTVL
-274 ITVYVGGMQAMAGNI
+274 TVYVGGKQAMAGTI

-325 TRINEFLSTEPEII
+325 TRINEFLNTEPEIL
-339 NTQIEPTNIGGDIE
+339 NNSHEPLQVSGGITFKDVE
-353 FSNVDFVYP
+353 FVYP
-362 DSGIKALTNL
+362 DSGIKALDGVS
-372 NFRVKQGESLAI
+372 FDVKPGESLAI

-401 TYDAT
+401 TYDISE
-406 KGQVLIDGKPIQD
+406 GSLLLDGKPIRN
-419 LNLSSVRSNIG
+419 LNLDVVRSSIG
-430 YVPQDVFLFSESIG
+430 YVPQDVFLFSDSISS
-444 NNIAFG
+444 NISFG
-450 VAQDAISNEQIER
+450 IDSDEDLEKRVHT

-469 IYENIID
+469 IFDNIID
-476 FKQGFDT
+476 FPFGFDT
-483 HIGERGI
+483 KVGERGI

-525 TEEKILGHLQ
+525 TEEKILAHLK
-535 DLMKGKTTVIIS
+535 DLMNGKTTVIIS

-552 VKHVDQIIVLDHGT
+552 VKHADQIIVLDKGS
-566 IVEQGTHTNL
+566 IIERGTHEEL
-576 LKAEGVYYSL
+576 LKLDGAYASL
-586 YQKQLLEEDQR
+586 YQKQLLEDDER
-597 KVPVKNIDE
+597 KIA